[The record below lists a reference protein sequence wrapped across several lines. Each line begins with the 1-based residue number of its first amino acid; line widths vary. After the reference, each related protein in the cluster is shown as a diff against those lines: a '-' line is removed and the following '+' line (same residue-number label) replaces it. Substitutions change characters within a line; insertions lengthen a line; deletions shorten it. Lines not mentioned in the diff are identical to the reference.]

1 MTSANNKVRGPRA
14 ETFIT
19 DLIGH
24 ANTIG
29 FHKNNSYIVF
39 IHGPGEK
46 MFSPYGKPENIL
58 PLTKSWK
65 QRLALTCINASLPG
79 KSLSTVDFST
89 YGPPCKLPYVE
100 NYTNEITLTFNCSTD
115 MFEKHYFTAWQNLA
129 VSRNSHSVKFYNN
142 YAKKFSITI
151 MIIPNYLRSFE
162 QLSIDR
168 AFYSTNAQTPIQ
180 SSPYDPL
187 SPYSDYFRNIY
198 FVQLEECYPLE
209 IVETPLSYKSTGDI
223 LSFDVRMAFANWFDP
238 VSYWEDQQIDRIQ
251 RSFGTDVDS
260 VARVGRVVQETYPT
274 DTLETDSAYAD
285 WVGRMVEE
293 KDPTVR
299 LGIASAYADRGRVL
313 EQRDLELKEDRVGMS
328 QTPMSPFQKLV
339 AFARAAARYSNPKEL
354 KQLIVDKGLDYL
366 GEEFGITN
374 VESIARG
381 GQVIDVIF
389 KSKDNTI
396 SKARGGI
403 GSILGAQDRPFF

>member
-1 MTSANNKVRGPRA
+1 
-14 ETFIT
+14 
-19 DLIGH
+19 
-24 ANTIG
+24 
-29 FHKNNSYIVF
+29 
-39 IHGPGEK
+39 
-46 MFSPYGKPENIL
+46 
-58 PLTKSWK
+58 
-65 QRLALTCINASLPG
+65 
-79 KSLSTVDFST
+79 
-89 YGPPCKLPYVE
+89 
-100 NYTNEITLTFNCSTD
+100 
-115 MFEKHYFTAWQNLA
+115 
-129 VSRNSHSVKFYNN
+129 
-142 YAKKFSITI
+142 
-151 MIIPNYLRSFE
+151 
-162 QLSIDR
+162 
-168 AFYSTNAQTPIQ
+168 
-180 SSPYDPL
+180 
-187 SPYSDYFRNIY
+187 
-198 FVQLEECYPLE
+198 
-209 IVETPLSYKSTGDI
+209 
-223 LSFDVRMAFANWFDP
+223 